1 MFLRHIWFMR
11 ADRLLRLLTLLQ
23 RHRRATAS
31 WLAERLDVSER
42 TVLRD
47 MEALSSAGVP
57 VYTEQGRGGGC
68 VLLGSFTTEA
78 SGLTAGE
85 AQALF
90 AWAGREAAADLGLG
104 AELTGALA
112 KIAATAPERAVSSAE
127 AMADQVLADR
137 RSWYGAREEVP
148 ALPALRRALADGRRV
163 RIGYRSAEAAQA
175 RARTLDPIGL
185 VDNAGRWYLVAEHR
199 GRPRTYRVSRV
210 SAVEQLRA
218 PSRPRTD
225 APVQEVWDRL
235 RTNLETATAPTP
247 IVVTVDPA
255 EAGRMRRLLSMQLAS
270 GAVIDERVEPDGRL
284 RWSLPIRQPDV
295 ICAMAVMAAPALTL
309 VEPGRLRVEV
319 ALAAARAVEHYG
331 QG

>member
-1 MFLRHIWFMR
+1 M
-11 ADRLLRLLTLLQ
+11 LQ
-23 RHRRATAS
+23 RHRRATSA
-31 WLAERLDVSER
+31 WLAERLDVSVR

-68 VLLGSFTTEA
+68 VLLDSFTTEA
-78 SGLTAGE
+78 SGLTTGE

-112 KIAATAPERAVSSAE
+112 KIAATAPKVAVSSAE

-163 RIGYRSAEAAQA
+163 RIGYRSAEASES
-175 RARTLDPIGL
+175 RLRTLDPIGL

-210 SAVEQLRA
+210 TAVEQLRDPA
-218 PSRPRTD
+218 RPRSVG
-225 APVQEVWDRL
+225 PVQEVWDRL
-235 RTNLETATAPTP
+235 RANLETATAPTP

-255 EAGRMRRLLSMQLAS
+255 EAGRMRRLLSMQLAT
-270 GAVIDERVEPDGRL
+270 GAAIEERADPDGRL
-284 RWSLPIRQPDV
+284 RWSLPIRQADV

-309 VEPGRLRVEV
+309 IEPAHLRAEV
-319 ALAAARAVEHYG
+319 VDAAARALEHYG
-331 QG
+331 SG